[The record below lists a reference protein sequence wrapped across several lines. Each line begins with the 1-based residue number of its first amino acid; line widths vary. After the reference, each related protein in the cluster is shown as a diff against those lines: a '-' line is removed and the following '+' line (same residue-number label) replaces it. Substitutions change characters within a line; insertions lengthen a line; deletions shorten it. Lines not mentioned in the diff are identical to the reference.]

1 MGLKQKRKDRH
12 LTQAQVAEI
21 FGLKRQTYQNYE
33 NGKTEPSLEIAGKM
47 ARFFDC
53 SIGDLFDLQETA
65 IPLSKE
71 EKRLIALFA
80 DLNDD
85 GKATLIG
92 YAEGLLQSDQYRK
105 KEMSDH
111 PVSDVA
117 IA

>member
-1 MGLKQKRKDRH
+1 
-12 LTQAQVAEI
+12 
-21 FGLKRQTYQNYE
+21 
-33 NGKTEPSLEIAGKM
+33 M

-85 GKATLIG
+85 GNADYYENL
-92 YAEGLLQSDQYRK
+92 K
-105 KEMSDH
+105 KVQEKCDYISRQQNIH
-111 PVSDVA
+111 L
-117 IA
+117 